1 MNYLRTLH
9 FRLRPQKGQTMTEYA
24 LILGAIALVVYL
36 SFRDILG
43 DELSEFMV
51 KVGDLFS

>member
-1 MNYLRTLH
+1 MNYPHTFH